1 MRQSGER
8 VHGPYRHR
16 NRWRVILAGRG
27 GSQEVVSFPTEAEA
41 RQYKA
46 HLLKQIEGRTVSD
59 AVQAYLV
66 SLRDRGLRSSTVVRD
81 EYHLRGF
88 FQLDDFTDDKR
99 VPFART
105 GGYLD
110 DLRPKKCEELYTALR
125 TGERKIETHRNALVG
140 AKAFGAWCVEQKWI
154 RSNPLA
160 DIKPVGPRKRGQQQL
175 RIDEARELVEQCL
188 KLADQMHAGAI
199 ATLTAL
205 MLGLRASEV
214 TDRVVRDLDDDGHLL
229 WVPFGKTQR
238 SRRTLE
244 VPELL
249 RPYLLELAK
258 GRRPEE
264 RLFDA
269 GDTFYS
275 RERTEKAATSVPRDR
290 HWLWRQVQTIC
301 EKAGVQRVSAHSLR
315 GLHSTLATE
324 AGATA
329 HFVASAL
336 GHSSTQVTEMHYID
350 RAATHRAKT
359 RKVVD
364 KLQARAQPAG
374 ATSAVGNG

>member
-16 NRWRVILAGRG
+16 NRWRVVLAGRG
-27 GSQEVVSFPTEAEA
+27 GSQEVVSFSSEAEA

-46 HLLKQIEGRTVSD
+46 QLLKQIEGRTVSD
-59 AVQAYLV
+59 AVQVYLV
-66 SLRDRGLRSSTVVRD
+66 SLRERGLRSSTVHRE
-81 EYHLRGF
+81 EYYLRGF
-88 FQLDDFTDDKR
+88 FQLDELTDDER
-99 VPFART
+99 IPFARP
-105 GGYLD
+105 GGHLD
-110 DLRPKKCEELYTALR
+110 DLRPKRCEELYTALR
-125 TGERKIETHRNALVG
+125 TGERKIETHRNALVA
-140 AKAFGAWCVEQKWI
+140 AKAFGAWCVAQKWI
-154 RSNPLA
+154 RSNPVA
-160 DIKPVGPRKRGQQQL
+160 EVKPIGPRKRGQQQL
-175 RIDEARELVEQCL
+175 RIDEARKLVDLCL
-188 KLADQMHAGAI
+188 QLADENHAGAI
-199 ATLTAL
+199 AVLTAL

-249 RPYLLELAK
+249 RPYLRKLAE
-258 GRRPEE
+258 GRKPDE
-264 RLFDA
+264 RLFDV

-275 RERTEKAATSVPRDR
+275 RERAEKAAGSVPRDR
-290 HWLWRQVQTIC
+290 HWLWRQVQLIC
-301 EKAGVQRVSAHSLR
+301 DKAGVDRVSAHSLR

-329 HFVASAL
+329 HLVASAL
-336 GHSSTQVTEMHYID
+336 GHTSTQVTEMHYID
-350 RAATHRAKT
+350 PAATRRAKT

-364 KLQARAQPAG
+364 KLQPREAH
-374 ATSAVGNG
+374 ATPPVGNG